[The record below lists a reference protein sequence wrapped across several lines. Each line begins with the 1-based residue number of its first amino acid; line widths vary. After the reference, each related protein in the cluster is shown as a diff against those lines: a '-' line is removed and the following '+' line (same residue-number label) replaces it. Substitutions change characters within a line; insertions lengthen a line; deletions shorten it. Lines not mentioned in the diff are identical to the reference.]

1 MTIQL
6 SAPYKTRPIRFL
18 GLWEHEGWR
27 VKVYG
32 VSARDER
39 PPQELV
45 DAIKGVAGRTLPQ
58 PAVADDRHG
67 IAFLYAHQ
75 GANGGGYCSVN
86 WWARENELYHYQYE
100 SDASQLA
107 ELKSIEETGGSPF
120 CVWDLAV
127 IEHERRAW
135 VESVLANDAG
145 PDLDAYLGRVLEAD
159 V

>member
-6 SAPYKTRPIRFL
+6 TTRYKTRPIRFL
-18 GLWEHEGWR
+18 EHWEHEGWR

-32 VSARDER
+32 ISADSDR
-39 PPQELV
+39 PSEELV
-45 DAIKGVAGRTLPQ
+45 DAIKGVAVEILPV
-58 PAVADDRHG
+58 PAVTTDRYG

-75 GANGGGYCSVN
+75 GRDGGGFASVN
-86 WWARENELYHYQYE
+86 WWGNENELFHHQYE
-100 SDASQLA
+100 TSADAVAGLRP
-107 ELKSIEETGGSPF
+107 ITETGGSSA

-135 VESVLANDAG
+135 VDCVLANDAG
-145 PDLDAYLGRVLEAD
+145 PDLHAYLTRVLEAE

>member
-1 MTIQL
+1 MTMQL

-18 GLWEHEGWR
+18 ELWEHAGWR

-45 DAIKGVAGRTLPQ
+45 DAIKAVAAKTLPQ
-58 PAVADDRHG
+58 PAIADDYHG

-86 WWARENELYHYQYE
+86 WWARENELYHYQHE
-100 SDASQLA
+100 SDANQLA
-107 ELKSIEETGGSPF
+107 ELKPIEETGGSPF

-127 IEHERRAW
+127 MEHERQAW

-145 PDLDAYLGRVLEAD
+145 PDFDAYLATVLEAD